1 MKTVEIEIFGKK
13 YYIKTNEPEEVLK
26 KSQIINAQLEDL
38 NQKFNTVDYNKLFVL
53 YMLILHDRL
62 DTEQKLNID
71 LKQKF
76 GQVEN
81 LLNDLNED

>member
-62 DTEQKLNID
+62 DTEQKLNIE